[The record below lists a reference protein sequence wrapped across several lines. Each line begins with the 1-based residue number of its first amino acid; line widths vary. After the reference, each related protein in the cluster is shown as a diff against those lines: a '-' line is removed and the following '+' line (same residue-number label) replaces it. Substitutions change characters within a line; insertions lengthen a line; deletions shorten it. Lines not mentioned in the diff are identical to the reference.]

1 MSRQPMSITLSR
13 TEETAFSSGTRAT
26 GRASVTDTTASR
38 PGTRITPLSTN
49 IDCGSGAYLWGGVR
63 GLGLPRGRVGI
74 SAGYRTE
81 DRRPLSRK
89 NPRNCRGWV
98 PMNLLRNDSDCLTD
112 SYHKSGNIDL
122 SRFFICRCGEVI
134 LMISLL
140 SFVTNRFPKQR
151 FYDKK

>member
-1 MSRQPMSITLSR
+1 MAATSRRPMWITLSR

-98 PMNLLRNDSDCLTD
+98 PMNLLQNDSDCLTD

-122 SRFFICRCGEVI
+122 SRFFIRRCIEAI
-134 LMISLL
+134 
-140 SFVTNRFPKQR
+140 F
-151 FYDKK
+151 

>member
-1 MSRQPMSITLSR
+1 MSITLSR
-13 TEETAFSSGTRAT
+13 TEETACSSGIRAT

-38 PGTRITPLSTN
+38 PGTRITPLSTS
-49 IDCGSGAYLWGGVR
+49 IDCGSGAYLWGWVR

-74 SAGYRTE
+74 SAGYRTQ

-89 NPRNCRGWV
+89 NPRNCKGWV
-98 PMNLLRNDSDCLTD
+98 FNELFPDYSDCLAE
-112 SYHKSGNIDL
+112 SFHESGNNDL
-122 SRFFICRCGEVI
+122 SRFFICCCGEVI

-140 SFVTNRFPKQR
+140 SFVTNCFLKQR